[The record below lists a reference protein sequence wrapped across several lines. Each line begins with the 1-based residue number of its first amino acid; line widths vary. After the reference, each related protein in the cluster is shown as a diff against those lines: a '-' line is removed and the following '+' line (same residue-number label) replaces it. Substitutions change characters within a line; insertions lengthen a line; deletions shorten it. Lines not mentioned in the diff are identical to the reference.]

1 MNRVPIVFPIRFAT
15 ATAAVQTTT
24 RELARDGVFVRC
36 LEPPPLG
43 TAVRL
48 KLYLPGSRE
57 AAQASGVVREVAA
70 RGLEPGFWAHFVEVG
85 PAERKQIDETIAR
98 RERASQATPIGAV
111 AVRPVTLDDIE
122 DAEDPRRAFPRYE
135 TRFAVRFSTV
145 QDFVLE
151 YAANISAGGVF
162 VHTVEPLPL
171 QTVVS
176 IEMQLP
182 GSDVPVS
189 AKGMV
194 VHRVTADDAAQ
205 RGTLP
210 GMGVQ
215 FVEAS
220 DEFRDRIDAAIA
232 HILESE

>member
-1 MNRVPIVFPIRFAT
+1 M
-15 ATAAVQTTT
+15 
-24 RELARDGVFVRC
+24 
-36 LEPPPLG
+36 
-43 TAVRL
+43 
-48 KLYLPGSRE
+48 
-57 AAQASGVVREVAA
+57 
-70 RGLEPGFWAHFVEVG
+70 EPGFWAHFIEAG
-85 PAERKQIDETIAR
+85 SRERKLIEETIAR

-111 AVRPVTLDDIE
+111 ALQPEDLDELE
-122 DAEDPRRAFPRYE
+122 DDPRRAFRRYE

-162 VHTVEPLPL
+162 VHTPQPPPLK
-171 QTVVS
+171 TVVS

-182 GSDVPVS
+182 GSDAAVP
-189 AKGMV
+189 AKGIV
-194 VHRVTADDAAQ
+194 VHRVTADEAAQ

-220 DEFRDRIDAAIA
+220 DEFRESIDAAIE
-232 HILESE
+232 HILAGG

>member
-15 ATAAVQTTT
+15 ASAAVQTTT
-24 RELARDGVFVRC
+24 RELGRDGVFIRC
-36 LEPPPLG
+36 LEPPALG
-43 TAVRL
+43 TPVRL

-57 AAQASGVVREVAA
+57 AAQASGVVRELAPA
-70 RGLEPGFWAHFVEVG
+70 GMEPGFWAHFVEAG
-85 PAERKQIDETIAR
+85 PRERKLIEDTIAR
-98 RERASQATPIGAV
+98 RERASQSTPIGAI
-111 AVRPVTLDDIE
+111 AVQPEELDELE
-122 DAEDPRRAFPRYE
+122 DDPRRAFRRYN

-162 VHTVEPLPL
+162 VHTLEPPPL

-176 IEMQLP
+176 IEMELP
-182 GSDVPVS
+182 GSDVPVP

-194 VHRVTADDAAQ
+194 VHRVTAEDAAQ

-220 DEFRDRIDAAIA
+220 DDFRDRIEAAIA
-232 HILESE
+232 HILRTE

>member
-1 MNRVPIVFPIRFAT
+1 MRPET
-15 ATAAVQTTT
+15 
-24 RELARDGVFVRC
+24 
-36 LEPPPLG
+36 LG
-43 TAVRL
+43 DL
-48 KLYLPGSRE
+48 
-57 AAQASGVVREVAA
+57 
-70 RGLEPGFWAHFVEVG
+70 
-85 PAERKQIDETIAR
+85 DE
-98 RERASQATPIGAV
+98 
-111 AVRPVTLDDIE
+111 
-122 DAEDPRRAFPRYE
+122 AEDPRRAFPRYE

-182 GSDVPVS
+182 GSDAPVS

-232 HILESE
+232 HILQSE

>member
-1 MNRVPIVFPIRFAT
+1 MRPET
-15 ATAAVQTTT
+15 
-24 RELARDGVFVRC
+24 
-36 LEPPPLG
+36 LG
-43 TAVRL
+43 
-48 KLYLPGSRE
+48 
-57 AAQASGVVREVAA
+57 
-70 RGLEPGFWAHFVEVG
+70 
-85 PAERKQIDETIAR
+85 D
-98 RERASQATPIGAV
+98 
-111 AVRPVTLDDIE
+111 LD

-171 QTVVS
+171 KTVVS

-182 GSDVPVS
+182 GSDAPVS

-194 VHRVTADDAAQ
+194 VHRVTAGDAAQ

-215 FVEAS
+215 FVEARRRVPRPHRRGHRAHPPVGVAGS
-220 DEFRDRIDAAIA
+220 RSSRAPLRTIA
-232 HILESE
+232 LKSPAVGRELPKTGESLWRPCI

>member
-15 ATAAVQTTT
+15 ASAAVQTTT
-24 RELARDGVFVRC
+24 RELARDGVFIRC
-36 LEPPPLG
+36 LEPPALG
-43 TAVRL
+43 TPVRL

-57 AAQASGVVREVAA
+57 AAQASGVVSELAPA
-70 RGLEPGFWAHFVEVG
+70 GMEPGFWAHFVEAG
-85 PAERKQIDETIAR
+85 PRERKLIEETMAR
-98 RERASQATPIGAV
+98 RERASQSTPIGAI
-111 AVRPVTLDDIE
+111 AVQPEGEDELD
-122 DAEDPRRAFPRYE
+122 EDPRRAFRRYN

-162 VHTVEPLPL
+162 VHTPEPPPL
-171 QTVVS
+171 QTVVN
-176 IEMQLP
+176 IEMELP
-182 GSDVPVS
+182 GSDVPVP

-194 VHRVTADDAAQ
+194 VHRVTAEDAAQ

-220 DEFRDRIDAAIA
+220 DGFRDRIEAAIA
-232 HILESE
+232 HILHSE

>member
-1 MNRVPIVFPIRFAT
+1 MNRVPIVFPVRFAT
-15 ATAAVQTTT
+15 AKAAVQTTT
-24 RELARDGVFVRC
+24 RELARDGVFIRC
-36 LEPPPLG
+36 LEPPALATP
-43 TAVRL
+43 VRL
-48 KLYLPGSRE
+48 KLYLPGTRE
-57 AAQASGVVREVAA
+57 PAQASGVVRELA
-70 RGLEPGFWAHFVEVG
+70 GPGMEPGFWAHFVEAG
-85 PAERKQIDETIAR
+85 SRERKLIEETIAR

-111 AVRPVTLDDIE
+111 VVQPEDLDELDD
-122 DAEDPRRAFPRYE
+122 DPRRAFRRYE

-162 VHTVEPLPL
+162 VHTPEPPPL
-171 QTVVS
+171 KTVVN

-182 GSDVPVS
+182 GSDAPVP
-189 AKGMV
+189 AKGIV

-215 FVEAS
+215 FAEAS
-220 DEFRDRIDAAIA
+220 DEFRESIDAAIE
-232 HILESE
+232 HILQSG

>member
-15 ATAAVQTTT
+15 AQAAVQTTT
-24 RELARDGVFVRC
+24 RELARDGVFIRC
-36 LEPPPLG
+36 LEPPALG
-43 TAVRL
+43 TPVRL
-48 KLYLPGSRE
+48 KLYLPGTRE
-57 AAQASGVVREVAA
+57 PAQASGVVRELAG
-70 RGLEPGFWAHFVEVG
+70 RGMEPGFWAHFVEAG
-85 PAERKQIDETIAR
+85 SRERKLIEETIAR

-111 AVRPVTLDDIE
+111 AVEPEQLEDLD
-122 DAEDPRRAFPRYE
+122 EDPRRAFRRYE

-162 VHTVEPLPL
+162 VHTPEPPPL
-171 QTVVS
+171 KTVVS

-182 GSDVPVS
+182 GADAPVP
-189 AKGMV
+189 AKGIV
-194 VHRVTADDAAQ
+194 VHRVSADEAAQ

-215 FVEAS
+215 FVEAN
-220 DEFRDRIDAAIA
+220 DEFRDRIDAAIE
-232 HILESE
+232 HILRSE

>member
-15 ATAAVQTTT
+15 ASGAVQTTT
-24 RELARDGVFVRC
+24 RELAREGVFIRC
-36 LEPPPLG
+36 LEPPAPG
-43 TAVRL
+43 TPVRL

-57 AAQASGVVREVAA
+57 PAQASALVRELAGPGA
-70 RGLEPGFWAHFVEVG
+70 EPGFWAHFVEV
-85 PAERKQIDETIAR
+85 PRRDRTLVEDTIAR

-111 AVRPVTLDDIE
+111 AVQPEELEDLD
-122 DAEDPRRAFPRYE
+122 EDPRRAFRRYE
-135 TRFAVRFSTV
+135 SRFAVRFSTV

-162 VHTVEPLPL
+162 VHTQDPPPLK
-171 QTVVS
+171 TVVS

-182 GSDVPVS
+182 GADAPVP
-189 AKGMV
+189 AKGIV
-194 VHRVTADDAAQ
+194 VHRVTAEDAEQ

-215 FVEAS
+215 FVEA
-220 DEFRDRIDAAIA
+220 DDAFRESIDAAIE
-232 HILESE
+232 HILEAG